1 MDYVCTHVS
10 NHVYIVYVYE
20 LIHIYIYNIY
30 IYMVA
35 VRLACLSTDFCFGPF
50 LALELFVIEPELFV
64 VYRQKTYY

>member
-30 IYMVA
+30 IYIHGSSPV
-35 VRLACLSTDFCFGPF
+35 G
-50 LALELFVIEPELFV
+50 LFIH
-64 VYRQKTYY
+64 